1 MAIERQRRRS
11 SQSVTIRDVAAH
23 VGVSP
28 MTVSRVIN
36 RENNVKSETREMVH
50 AAIRALNYA
59 PSPAARSLAGSR
71 PCRIGLL
78 YDNPSTGYLSE
89 LLLGTLDESSRTG
102 AQVLVERCGD
112 SEMAAA
118 ALGKLLKT
126 GIDGLILTPPLCESE
141 RVLAEVRQAGV
152 VAVAVATGHASSY
165 MATVRID
172 NEAAA
177 RDLTE
182 YLLSLGHRRFGC
194 IKGHPGDIGSQQRL
208 TGFLGALAEAGIG
221 ADTVRLEQ
229 GYYTYRSGMQA
240 AQRLLAEE
248 PYPTAIFAAND
259 DMAAAAVSLA
269 HRMGFEV
276 PQDLSIAGFDD
287 TPVAASV
294 WPALTTIHQPVAAM
308 ARAAVDLV
316 LEEVHRQRQGT
327 GTPRQLLHPHTL
339 IVRESTGVA
348 PPPDGSP
355 DGIGSRDG
363 GAAPEDA
370 GPH

>member
-11 SQSVTIRDVAAH
+11 NQGVTIRDVAAH

-36 RENNVKSETREMVH
+36 RESNVKPETRELVR

-59 PSPAARSLAGSR
+59 PSPAARSLAGSV

-89 LLLGTLDESSRTG
+89 LLLGALDQSSRTG
-102 AQVLVERCGD
+102 AQVPVERCGE

-118 ALGKLLKT
+118 ALGKLLKA

-141 RVLAEVRQAGV
+141 HVLAEVRLAGV
-152 VAVAVATGHASSY
+152 VAVAVASGHASEH

-182 YLLSLGHRRFGC
+182 YLLSLGHRRFG
-194 IKGHPGDIGSQQRL
+194 IINGHPNHTVSQQRL
-208 TGFLGALAEAGIG
+208 QGCLTALAAAGI
-221 ADTVRLEQ
+221 APESVRLEQ
-229 GYYTYRSGMQA
+229 GYFTYRSGLGA
-240 AQRLLAEE
+240 AERLLAAE

-269 HRMGFEV
+269 HRIGFEV
-276 PQDLSIAGFDD
+276 PEDLSIAGFDD
-287 TPVAASV
+287 TPIAASV

-316 LEEVHRQRQGT
+316 LEEVHRQRDGA
-327 GTPRQLLHPHTL
+327 GAPRQLLHPHTL
-339 IVRESTGVA
+339 IVRESTGPA
-348 PPPDGSP
+348 PSD
-355 DGIGSRDG
+355 
-363 GAAPEDA
+363 AASD
-370 GPH
+370 

>member
-11 SQSVTIRDVAAH
+11 NQGVTIRDVAAH

-36 RENNVKSETREMVH
+36 RESNVKPETRELVH
-50 AAIRALNYA
+50 AAIRTLNYA
-59 PSPAARSLAGSR
+59 PSPAARSLAGSL

-78 YDNPSTGYLSE
+78 YDNPSTGYLGE
-89 LLLGTLDESSRTG
+89 LLLGALDESSRTG
-102 AQVLVERCGD
+102 AQVLVERCGE

-118 ALGKLLKT
+118 ALGKLLRT

-141 RVLAEVRQAGV
+141 RVLAEVQQAGV
-152 VAVAVATGHASSY
+152 VAVAVAPGHAFERI
-165 MATVRID
+165 ATVRID

-194 IKGHPGDIGSQQRL
+194 IKGHPNHTGSQLRL
-208 TGFLGALAEAGIG
+208 QGFLAALAAAGIA
-221 ADTVRLEQ
+221 ADSVRLEQ
-229 GYYTYRSGMQA
+229 GYFSYRSGLEA
-240 AQRLLAEE
+240 AERLLSDE
-248 PYPTAIFAAND
+248 PYPSAIFAAND

-269 HRMGFEV
+269 HRIGFEV
-276 PQDLSIAGFDD
+276 PEDLSIAGFDD
-287 TPVAASV
+287 TPIAASV

-316 LEEVHRQRQGT
+316 LEEVHRQRDGT
-327 GTPRQLLHPHTL
+327 GAPRQLLHPHTL
-339 IVRESTGVA
+339 IVRESTALAPA
-348 PPPDGSP
+348 PPA
-355 DGIGSRDG
+355 
-363 GAAPEDA
+363 GAAA
-370 GPH
+370 

>member
-59 PSPAARSLAGSR
+59 PSPAARSLAGSLL
-71 PCRIGLL
+71 CRIGLL

-89 LLLGTLDESSRTG
+89 LLIGTLDESSRTG

-126 GIDGLILTPPLCESE
+126 GIDGLILTSPLCESE
-141 RVLAEVRQAGV
+141 RVLAEVQHAGV
-152 VAVAVATGHASSY
+152 VAVAVAPGLASDRV
-165 MATVRID
+165 ATVRID
-172 NEAAA
+172 NVAAA
-177 RDLTE
+177 RDLAE

-194 IKGHPGDIGSQQRL
+194 IQGHPSDTGGRQRL
-208 TGFLGALAEAGIG
+208 DGFLGALATAGIA
-221 ADTVRLEQ
+221 ADTVRVEQ
-229 GYYTYRSGMQA
+229 GYYTYRSGLDA

-276 PQDLSIAGFDD
+276 PLDLSIVGFDD
-287 TPVAASV
+287 TPVATSV
-294 WPALTTIHQPVAAM
+294 WPSLTTIHQPVAAM

-316 LEEVHRQRQGT
+316 LEEVHRARHGT

-339 IVRESTGVA
+339 IVRESTGAA
-348 PPPDGSP
+348 PPPG
-355 DGIGSRDG
+355 GIGAPVG
-363 GAAPEDA
+363 GGPPAAN
-370 GPH
+370 GP

>member
-11 SQSVTIRDVAAH
+11 NQSVTIRDVAAH

-36 RENNVKSETREMVH
+36 RESNVKPETRELVH
-50 AAIRALNYA
+50 AAIRTLNYA
-59 PSPAARSLAGSR
+59 PSPAARSLAGSV

-89 LLLGTLDESSRTG
+89 LLLGALDESSRTG
-102 AQVLVERCGD
+102 AQVLVERCGE
-112 SEMAAA
+112 SEVAAT
-118 ALGKLLKT
+118 ALGKLLKA
-126 GIDGLILTPPLCESE
+126 GIDGLILTPPLGESG
-141 RVLAEVRQAGV
+141 RMLAEVQQTGV
-152 VAVAVATGHASSY
+152 VAVVVAASDVSVR

-182 YLLSLGHRRFGC
+182 YLLSLGHRRFGF
-194 IKGHPGDIGSQQRL
+194 IQGHPDHEVSQQRL
-208 TGFLGALAEAGIG
+208 QGFLAALAAAGVTS
-221 ADTVRLEQ
+221 DSVRLEQ
-229 GYYTYRSGMQA
+229 GYFTYRSGLEA
-240 AQRLLAEE
+240 AERLLADE

-269 HRMGFEV
+269 HRLGFRV
-276 PQDLSIAGFDD
+276 PEDLSIAGFDD
-287 TPVAASV
+287 TPIAASV

-316 LEEVHRQRQGT
+316 LEEVRRRRDGT
-327 GTPRQLLHPHTL
+327 GAPRQLLHPHTL
-339 IVRESTGVA
+339 IVRESTGR
-348 PPPDGSP
+348 PPEPASG
-355 DGIGSRDG
+355 
-363 GAAPEDA
+363 E
-370 GPH
+370 